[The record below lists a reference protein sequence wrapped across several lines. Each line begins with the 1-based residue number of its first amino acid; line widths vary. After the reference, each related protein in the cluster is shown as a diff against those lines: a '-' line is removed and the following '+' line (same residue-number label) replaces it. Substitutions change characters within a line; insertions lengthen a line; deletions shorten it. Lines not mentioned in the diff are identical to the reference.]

1 MSIQPPPITHLKEL
15 SNLLKEDRF
24 PIIALDTSFVLK
36 TLVDGL
42 DYHNECVQF
51 IQDLKTFQPI
61 IIFSELLREELWCAN
76 LLVELRNLHKIRI
89 NINDLMKKYPT
100 IPRNFYHKT
109 VNINKKFDELLG
121 NFSYWQSIPV
131 DHRISKEALGLINKY
146 NLLGADAIHI
156 ATMFHNEI
164 EPVKHIFSCF
174 RFPC

>member
-1 MSIQPPPITHLKEL
+1 M
-15 SNLLKEDRF
+15 
-24 PIIALDTSFVLK
+24 
-36 TLVDGL
+36 DGL

-164 EPVKHIFSCF
+164 EPVKHIAVFDSHVENIKDITVWTVDGVNRYMKKHYKEF
-174 RFPC
+174 LKR